1 MAEATLVVLGVVVML
16 AGLVMVPLGLPGT
29 WVMLLVVAVGALL
42 GRVSVA
48 TLAVLGTVVLVAE
61 LAEFLLV
68 RAASAKYGG
77 SPADFWGAVAGG
89 LAGVVVGAP
98 VPVVGSLVAGVVG
111 TFAGAAA
118 VALWRT
124 RRPDDA
130 ARVGWGALL
139 GRVFSVAVKTAAGVA
154 VLVVGGG
161 ALFVG

>member
-1 MAEATLVVLGVVVML
+1 MGETALALLGAAVML
-16 AGLVMVPLGLPGT
+16 GGLATVPLGLPGN
-29 WVMLLVVAVGALL
+29 WIMLAVVAAGTLL
-42 GRVSVA
+42 GRVSPA
-48 TLAVLGTVVLVAE
+48 TLAVLGAVVLAAE

-68 RAASAKYGG
+68 RAASARYGG
-77 SPADFWGAVAGG
+77 SPSDFWGAVAGG

-98 VPVVGSLVAGVVG
+98 VPVAGSLVAGIVG

-124 RRPDDA
+124 RRPGEA

-139 GRVFSVAVKTAAGVA
+139 GRVFSAALKTAAGIA

-161 ALFVG
+161 ALFLG

>member
-1 MAEATLVVLGVVVML
+1 MAETALAVLGAAVML
-16 AGLVMVPLGLPGT
+16 AGLVMVPLGLPGN
-29 WVMLLVVAVGALL
+29 WIMLLVVAVGALL
-42 GRVSVA
+42 GRVSLV
-48 TLAVLGTVVLVAE
+48 TLAVLGAVVLVAE

-77 SPADFWGAVAGG
+77 SAADFWGAVAGG

-118 VALWRT
+118 VSLWRT
-124 RRPDDA
+124 RRPGDA

-139 GRVFSVAVKTAAGVA
+139 GRAFSAAVKTAAGVA

-161 ALFVG
+161 ALFLG